1 MRERTDE
8 RKREKEKKEEN
19 TANTVAKSRI
29 SDSEDGGLGNAKPE
43 NGNSW
48 LL

>member
-1 MRERTDE
+1 MRE
-8 RKREKEKKEEN
+8 KSKGKKEKKKKEA
-19 TANTVAKSRI
+19 ANTVGKSRI